1 LKSLMCDS
9 GISCNLYP
17 IGNLSTS
24 RDDIMGING
33 ESQDR
38 NHKKWID
45 ERGADSSFTEQ
56 PAAEAEGG
64 IDGHGSSDPGRAADN
79 SSKGG
84 PVNVTTIVLVG
95 LMLLALGAVA
105 VIANNNKRSDS
116 APEEIVFEP
125 EEVSLDEGS
134 ATLKIEYDSS
144 VLGFKSK
151 GADDISLFIKP
162 YEDPKTIEVT
172 GYLSS
177 TQRVDVS
184 AMDQGNECWYN
195 IFHNVDY
202 RVAGNFSSAECK
214 FELSVVMSPT
224 SSKMLSHNCSFDPG
238 LPIESF
244 YMAPPPEKLVFT
256 KSFAGPALSST
267 DYSFLLVDVLLPR
280 GVNCPAFS
288 Q

>member
-1 LKSLMCDS
+1 MYLKIPGVD
-9 GISCNLYP
+9 
-17 IGNLSTS
+17 
-24 RDDIMGING
+24 G
-33 ESQDR
+33 EAQDGSHD
-38 NHKKWID
+38 NWTD
-45 ERGADSSFTEQ
+45 LNDGGSPQGEQ
-56 PAAEAEGG
+56 PTAGSDGLGE
-64 IDGHGSSDPGRAADN
+64 GHGSSESTGGN
-79 SSKGG
+79 NVSKGG
-84 PVNVTTIVLVG
+84 SVTVPTLVLAG
-95 LMLLALGAVA
+95 LMLLTLAMVA
-105 VIANNNKRSDS
+105 VLANKNKGDK
-116 APEEIVFEP
+116 AAQEEIVFEP

-134 ATLKIEYDSS
+134 ATLKIEYDSN

-151 GADDISLFIKP
+151 GAEDIPLFIIP
-162 YEDPKTIEVT
+162 YEDPTAIEVK

-184 AMDQGNECWYN
+184 AMDQGDECWYN

-202 RVAGNFSSAECK
+202 RVEGTFIAANCT
-214 FELSVVMSPT
+214 FELTVTMVPT
-224 SSKMLSHNCSFDPG
+224 SSEMLSYDCSFDPG

-280 GVNCPAFS
+280 GVDCPAFS